1 MERNAAIR
9 AFIRELLASRG
20 DMEPFS
26 DAASLLQSGR
36 LQSIDAIELVVFLE
50 ENYGVDFAT
59 TGLEQA
65 MLESLDGISALVEDA
80 ARRTKPQPT

>member
-9 AFIRELLASRG
+9 AFVRELLASRG

-36 LQSIDAIELVVFLE
+36 LQSIDAMELVVFLE
-50 ENYGVDFAT
+50 ENYGVDFEV

-65 MLESLDGISALVEDA
+65 MIESLDGIIALVDDA
-80 ARRTKPQPT
+80 AKGTKPQPT